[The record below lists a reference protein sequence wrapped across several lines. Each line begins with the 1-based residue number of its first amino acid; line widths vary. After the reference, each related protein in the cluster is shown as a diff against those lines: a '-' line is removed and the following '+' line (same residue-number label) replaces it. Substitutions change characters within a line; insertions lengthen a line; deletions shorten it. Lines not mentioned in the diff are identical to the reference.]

1 MTELDV
7 LDRGIVEL
15 RQVISKCWR
24 DLSSGQLTSYERCE
38 LRNQMIIASSD
49 LRRCLRAYEAES
61 RRVRELSGSAKRGP
75 QSVQLRFVDTDYKL
89 AEGVG

>member
-7 LDRGIVEL
+7 LDRGILEL
-15 RQVISKCWR
+15 RQLLSKCWR
-24 DLSSGQLTSYERCE
+24 DLASSKLTSYERCE
-38 LRNQMIIASSD
+38 LRNQMIVATSE
-49 LRRCLRAYEAES
+49 LRHCLQAYEAES
-61 RRVRELSGSAKRGP
+61 HRLRGLSIRAKHSP